1 MSIAAEFAG
10 LRHHPLDLI
19 AHDHAL
25 QERLCDMLEAI
36 ADGLPGDIDRRQ
48 CREAAAALKF
58 DLPLH
63 HRDEEQCLF
72 PLLLERGAA
81 TGSLAEVL
89 DRLSQEHAKDESF
102 AGEVV
107 ESLEG
112 LAQGGTARNPDML
125 GYMLRGFFEGYRR
138 HILWENTLVMPAA
151 RQYLIEA
158 DLERLSRCMA
168 ANRAAATTTKP

>member
-1 MSIAAEFAG
+1 MIIAAEFGG

-19 AHDHAL
+19 AHDHTL
-25 QERLCDMLEAI
+25 QEQLCDMLEAI
-36 ADGLPGDIDRRQ
+36 ADGLPGNIDRRQ
-48 CREAAAALKF
+48 CREAASALKF

-72 PLLLERGAA
+72 PPLLERGAA

-89 DRLSQEHAKDESF
+89 DQLSQEHAKDESF
-102 AGEVV
+102 ASEVV
-107 ESLEG
+107 ESLEA
-112 LAQGGTARNPDML
+112 LAEGGTARNPDML

-138 HILWENTLVMPAA
+138 HIHWENTLVLPSA
-151 RQYLIEA
+151 RQYLTEA

>member
-1 MSIAAEFAG
+1 MIIAAEFGG

-25 QERLCDMLEAI
+25 QEQLCDMLEAI
-36 ADGLPGDIDRRQ
+36 ADGLPGDIDKRQ
-48 CREAAAALKF
+48 CREAASALKF

-72 PLLLERGAA
+72 PPLLERGAA

-89 DRLSQEHAKDESF
+89 DQLSREHAKDESF
-102 AGEVV
+102 ASEVV
-107 ESLEG
+107 ECLEA
-112 LAQGGTARNPDML
+112 LAEGGTARTPDML

-138 HILWENTLVMPAA
+138 HIHWENTLVMPAA
-151 RQYLIEA
+151 RRYLTPD
-158 DLERLSRCMA
+158 DLLRLARGMA
-168 ANRAAATTTKP
+168 ENRAAARA